1 MGQDID
7 IANGPALGL
16 AFIAGKFIIAVQ
28 QAIDE
33 GTQIHIQGISHDSQL
48 ADAFLH
54 SRCMR
59 RRAIRKSS
67 YVE

>member
-33 GTQIHIQGISHDSQL
+33 GAQIISRVSAMTANSL
-48 ADAFLH
+48 TPSFIAAA
-54 SRCMR
+54 MR